1 MQKRRMKLTVSSQVR
16 QLKRVR
22 KIRSQVFGLMLAF
35 SVIVIPPR
43 MVLVAWLEM
52 DGALRAL

>member
-52 DGALRAL
+52 DGAL